1 MKRRDSFL
9 INTAL
14 LSAVNIL
21 MRTISVSFTAYI
33 TGKIGE
39 EGVGLFTLV
48 MSVYGL
54 AVTVATSGVNLAAVQ
69 LSAHHMAAGQSGFGP
84 ARSAMGGCILYGA
97 LFGTGTAV
105 AMFLGADFVGN
116 VLLGD
121 SRCVLSLR
129 AMALSLPAIGVSS
142 ALAGY
147 FTGIRKIWKNAV
159 VSVAEQFVKIAIV
172 SGTLIFLVPKGLEY
186 ACLGVV
192 GGGAAAEGFSLVTSL
207 VLYVFDR
214 KFPAPNSTDITNAPM
229 ASAGRARSVTEKSVK
244 QDKQGLAG
252 KFKSL
257 RCAGKLA
264 LPVAVGAY
272 MRQGLLTAEHIAIPW
287 GLRRSGR
294 GESDALAD
302 YGVLHGMV
310 FPILMFPSAVLGA
323 VSTLLV
329 PELAECKALG
339 NSRRTKDIASGVL
352 RLTLIF
358 AIGVS
363 GVFTCFAGEISE
375 MVYQSSEAGRQLFL
389 TAGLVPAMYLDSA
402 VDGMLKGLGD
412 QVYSMK
418 VNIADSLISL
428 ALVVLLVPKMGIDG
442 YIVVLYAAELFNL
455 TLSLARLIM
464 QSGVRVRIFKWIIAP
479 FAAVGVICGTVRF
492 LCAYPVPIVGCAAS
506 PRSRI
511 IVVAVLYL
519 AYAVFVLRKN
529 KGEAG
534 ELLLKK
540 APPYPRRKT
549 LTGEKI

>member
-69 LSAHHMAAGQSGFGP
+69 LSAHHMASGQSGFIP
-84 ARSAMGGCILYGA
+84 ARHAMGGCILYGA
-97 LFGTGTAV
+97 LFGTGTAA
-105 AMFLGADFVGN
+105 AMFFGAGFVGN

-121 SRCVLSLR
+121 ARCVMSLR

-159 VSVAEQFVKIAIV
+159 ISVAEQFVKIAIV
-172 SGTLIFLVPKGLEY
+172 SATLIFLVPKGLEY

-207 VLYVFDR
+207 ILYIFDR
-214 KFPAPNSTDITNAPM
+214 KFIRSGAEEASPAGVR
-229 ASAGRARSVTEKSVK
+229 AGRSHIRKTPATGGRRGALI
-244 QDKQGLAG
+244 QAGRLA
-252 KFKSL
+252 F
-257 RCAGKLA
+257 
-264 LPVAVGAY
+264 PVAVGAY

-329 PELAECKALG
+329 PELSECMALG
-339 NSRRTKDIASGVL
+339 NARRTKDIAAGVL

-363 GVFTCFAGEISE
+363 GVFTCFAGEISN

-442 YIVVLYAAELFNL
+442 YIVVLYSAELFNL

-464 QSGVRVRIFKWIIAP
+464 RSGVDAQTID
-479 FAAVGVICGTVRF
+479 
-492 LCAYPVPIVGCAAS
+492 
-506 PRSRI
+506 
-511 IVVAVLYL
+511 
-519 AYAVFVLRKN
+519 
-529 KGEAG
+529 
-534 ELLLKK
+534 
-540 APPYPRRKT
+540 
-549 LTGEKI
+549 